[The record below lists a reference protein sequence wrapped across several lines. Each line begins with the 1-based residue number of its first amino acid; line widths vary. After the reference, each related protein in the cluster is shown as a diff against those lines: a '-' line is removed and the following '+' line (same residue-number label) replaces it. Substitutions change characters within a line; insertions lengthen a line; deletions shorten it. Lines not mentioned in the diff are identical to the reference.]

1 MCDLQFILHGTL
13 SYPFLESGQ
22 RKVISTLI
30 LYIRKQEPKVVKMLK
45 ITGHLEEISL
55 LLVLFISISP
65 RKEVME
71 EGF

>member
-13 SYPFLESGQ
+13 SHPFLESGQ

-65 RKEVME
+65 RKEVTE